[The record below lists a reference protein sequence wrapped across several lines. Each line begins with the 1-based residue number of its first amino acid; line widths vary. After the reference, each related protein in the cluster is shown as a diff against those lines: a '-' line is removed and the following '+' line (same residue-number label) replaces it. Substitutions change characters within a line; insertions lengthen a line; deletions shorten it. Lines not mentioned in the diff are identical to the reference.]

1 MPKRE
6 FILAELSRVAL
17 VDPPQ
22 VRTAHDAL
30 EELRSLGLTPEASL
44 GVLKVLM
51 RAGSPA
57 PAIDHGGG

>member
-1 MPKRE
+1 MPKRG
-6 FILAELSRVAL
+6 FILAELSQAAM
-17 VDPPQ
+17 VDPPR

-51 RAGSPA
+51 RAGSPK
-57 PAIDHGGG
+57 PAIDHSGW

>member
-1 MPKRE
+1 MPKRG
-6 FILAELSRVAL
+6 FILAELSRVAP
-17 VDPPQ
+17 VDPRT

-30 EELRSLGLTPEASL
+30 QELRSLGLTPEASL

-57 PAIDHGGG
+57 PALDHGGW

>member
-1 MPKRE
+1 MPKRG

-17 VDPPQ
+17 VDPPT

-30 EELRSLGLTPEASL
+30 QELRSLGLTREASL

-51 RAGSPA
+51 RAGSPE
-57 PAIDHGGG
+57 PAIDHSGW